1 MQKLEK
7 RITMFQ
13 TEVDLS
19 VKESTVL
26 GDHKREASRK
36 DIEVSKGLGLCT
48 SRNLHTVSIGIMLP
62 YQVCVNLDS
71 KFNNES
77 EKKYC

>member
-7 RITMFQ
+7 RITKFQ
-13 TEVDLS
+13 AEVDLS

-26 GDHKREASRK
+26 RDFKRAASRK
-36 DIEVSKGLGLCT
+36 GIEVPIGLGLCS
-48 SRNLHTVSIGIMLP
+48 SRNLHTVYVGIMLP
-62 YQVCVNLDS
+62 YQVYVNLDS

-77 EKKYC
+77 